1 MAVVEAGFEE
11 SLCWVLRG
19 LNMENVSLRVQ
30 QKEAIRNIVFLR
42 KDTLIILP
50 TGFGKSLIFQLLP
63 FVFDSWLGAKKSFIL
78 VVSPLNALMRDQTVK
93 LNDMQ
98 VKSLVVRNTEL
109 LSDVEINEIKQS
121 KYRIILMEGK
131 QRVFW

>member
-1 MAVVEAGFEE
+1 
-11 SLCWVLRG
+11 
-19 LNMENVSLRVQ
+19 MENVSLRVQ
-30 QKEAIRNIVFLR
+30 QKEAIWNIVFLR

-78 VVSPLNALMRDQTVK
+78 IVSPLNALMRDQTVK

-98 VKSLVVRNTEL
+98 VRSLVVRNTES

-121 KYRIILMEGK
+121 KYRIIYGHPELERIEMD
-131 QRVFW
+131 

>member
-1 MAVVEAGFEE
+1 MSGLKGSHYGKCCTTE
-11 SLCWVLRG
+11 RG
-19 LNMENVSLRVQ
+19 D
-30 QKEAIRNIVFLR
+30 KEHCFFKERHFNYFADRLWQVI
-42 KDTLIILP
+42 D
-50 TGFGKSLIFQLLP
+50 FQLLP

-98 VKSLVVRNTEL
+98 VRSLVVRNTEL

-121 KYRIILMEGK
+121 KYRIIYGHLEVFLGK
-131 QRVFW
+131 LRKLLDCEEVRRHM